1 MRSTLILFLLAVAS
15 GAAQVSST
23 VEVHL
28 FLGDAQ
34 TPDGQYSLVV
44 RWYDAPVG
52 GSPFALEMLNVEI
65 LSGSCSVVLGNT
77 SPLPLIMLQRGTAF
91 LGVEVGGTP
100 ERLPR
105 VAIVPQ
111 TFARVAARA
120 EIANAL
126 APEVTG
132 IVTSINEI
140 AGNVKVV
147 GESGI
152 RVVRDGTILRINRTP
167 IIIERGAIEG
177 DGFTFQFRVLPSTS
191 LTSDVDV
198 TFRVNAGTTTISAG
212 ISIDA
217 MTNTIVFV
225 TSAPLLSSEKLEWE
239 IRR

>member
-1 MRSTLILFLLAVAS
+1 MRTILILFLITAAS
-15 GAAQVSST
+15 VTAQVSST
-23 VEVHL
+23 VEVRL
-28 FLGDAQ
+28 ALGDAQ
-34 TPDGQYSLVV
+34 TPDGPHTLTV
-44 RWYDAPVG
+44 RWYAAPVG
-52 GSPFALEMLNVEI
+52 GSPLAVEMLNVV
-65 LSGSCSVVLGNT
+65 LLNGACTVVLGNA
-77 SPLPLIMLQRGTAF
+77 SPLPTSMLQTGNAF
-91 LGVEVGGTP
+91 LGIEVDGTP
-100 ERLPR
+100 ERSPR
-105 VAIVPQ
+105 VTLVPQ
-111 TFARVAARA
+111 TFSLVAARA
-120 EIANAL
+120 EIADAL

-140 AGNVKVV
+140 AGSVKVV

-167 IIIERGAIEG
+167 IIIERGTIEG
-177 DGFTFQFRVLPSTS
+177 DGSAFQFRVVPTTV
-191 LTSDVDV
+191 LTSEVDV